1 MCLVTKYC
9 CKFHSLCSN
18 FCCWIFLCV
27 KVNLGFFC
35 RLIARHIKFT
45 YLPPTF
51 FVVNFVICFKNKI
64 PNISDKILGNND
76 WDISQAVPSL
86 HKECANDKLS
96 VIPSHS
102 TINTNHFKIVNEARP
117 PSFCRFLSILYFLRT
132 FTIAWKHKISAV
144 ECNKQTKIPN
154 KET

>member
-18 FCCWIFLCV
+18 FCCWIFFVCKSKSGFLLQIDSSTHQIYLFAPHLFCGEFC
-27 KVNLGFFC
+27 NLFQ
-35 RLIARHIKFT
+35 
-45 YLPPTF
+45 
-51 FVVNFVICFKNKI
+51 NKI

-117 PSFCRFLSILYFLRT
+117 PSFCRFLSIPYFLRT
-132 FTIAWKHKISAV
+132 FTIAWKHQISAV